1 MKNISSTKLLKRGD
15 IIVCITNKNRVTKLS
30 PYTYGKQYTVLM
42 DQFGPDRM
50 SIVDVMNDQGQRYM
64 PASNYFVTLDEWREM
79 RIDEIIK
86 PVD

>member
-15 IIVCITNKNRVTKLS
+15 IIVCITKNWQT
-30 PYTYGKQYTVLM
+30 YTYGKKYEVLM

-50 SIVDVMNDQGQRYM
+50 GVVDVMNDQGQRYM
-64 PASNYFVTLDEWREM
+64 PASNYFVTLEDWREM
-79 RIDEIIK
+79 KIDEIIK

>member
-15 IIVCITNKNRVTKLS
+15 IIVCITKNWQT
-30 PYTYGKQYTVLM
+30 YTYGKKYEVLM

-50 SIVDVMNDQGQRYM
+50 GVVDVMNDQGQRYM
-64 PASNYFVTLDEWREM
+64 PASNYFVTLEEWREM
-79 RIDEIIK
+79 KIDEIIK

>member
-15 IIVCITNKNRVTKLS
+15 IIVCITKNWQTF
-30 PYTYGKQYTVLM
+30 TYGKKYKVLM

-50 SIVDVMNDQGQRYM
+50 SIVDVMNDVGQRYM
-64 PASNYFVTLDEWREM
+64 PASNYFVTLEEWREM
-79 RIDEIIK
+79 KIDEIIK

>member
-15 IIVCITNKNRVTKLS
+15 IIVCITKNWQT
-30 PYTYGKQYTVLM
+30 YTYGKKYEVLM

-50 SIVDVMNDQGQRYM
+50 GVVDVMNDQGQRYM
-64 PASNYFVTLDEWREM
+64 PASNYFVTLNEWRGM
-79 RIDEIIK
+79 KIDEIIK

>member
-15 IIVCITNKNRVTKLS
+15 IIVCITKDWQT
-30 PYTYGKQYTVLM
+30 YTYGNKYEVLM

-50 SIVDVMNDQGQRYM
+50 SIVDVMNDRGQRYM
-64 PASNYFVTLDEWREM
+64 PASNYLVTLEEWRVM
-79 RIDEIIK
+79 KIDEIIK

>member
-15 IIVCITNKNRVTKLS
+15 IIVCITKNWQT
-30 PYTYGKQYTVLM
+30 YTYGKKYEVLM

-50 SIVDVMNDQGQRYM
+50 GVVDVMNNQGQRYM
-64 PASNYFVTLDEWREM
+64 PASNYFVTLEEWREM
-79 RIDEIIK
+79 KIDEIIK

>member
-1 MKNISSTKLLKRGD
+1 MKNTSSTRLHKRGD
-15 IIVCITNKNRVTKLS
+15 ILVCFTQEWES
-30 PYTYGKQYTVLM
+30 FTYGKKYEVLM

-79 RIDEIIK
+79 KIDEIIK

>member
-15 IIVCITNKNRVTKLS
+15 IIVCITKNWQT
-30 PYTYGKQYTVLM
+30 YTYGKKYEVLM

-50 SIVDVMNDQGQRYM
+50 GVVDVMNNQGQRYM

-79 RIDEIIK
+79 IIDEIIK

>member
-15 IIVCITNKNRVTKLS
+15 IIVCITKNWQT
-30 PYTYGKQYTVLM
+30 YTYGKKYEVLM

-50 SIVDVMNDQGQRYM
+50 GVVDVMNDQGQRYM
-64 PASNYFVTLDEWREM
+64 PASNYFVTLEVWRVM
-79 RIDEIIK
+79 KIDEIIK